1 VLCHYSP
8 VAQIL
13 AVAPVLP
20 EHAVTQ
26 DEITAEL
33 AEGMT
38 DDLAA
43 RAVMQRIHASSGIV
57 TRHLAMP
64 LREYRGVHGF
74 TATNA
79 LFAELALPL
88 AVRAVDAALAEAGL
102 SVTEVDYLFFT
113 TVTGL
118 GAPSL
123 DAALATSMG
132 FRSDLRRVPSFGL
145 GCVAGA
151 AGLARVADYVA
162 GHPSG
167 VALLVS
173 VELCSLTLQWGD
185 SSMANVVGTGI
196 FGDGAA
202 AVVMVGDAHPAALSA
217 TTPFA
222 RVVGSRSALY
232 PDSAEMIGWR
242 IGESG
247 FRLMLAAGVPALIDG
262 HFAAVVDELLAEL
275 GWSRADVDD
284 WIAHP
289 GGPRVLESFSAALE
303 LAPGA
308 LATSWAVLERAGN
321 MSSAAVLHVLA
332 EGGNRPAGPRGI
344 LFALGPG
351 VTAEIVALE
360 WS

>member
-1 VLCHYSP
+1 M
-8 VAQIL
+8 ARIL
-13 AVAPVLP
+13 SVAPVLP
-20 EHAVTQ
+20 EHATTQ
-26 DEITAEL
+26 QQITAEL

-38 DDLAA
+38 DDRAA
-43 RAVMQRIHASSGIV
+43 RAVMHRIHAASGIE

-64 LREYRGVHGF
+64 ISEYRAIEGF
-74 TATNA
+74 TASNT

-88 AVRAVDAALAEAGL
+88 AEQAVTAALAEAGL
-102 SVTEVDYLFFT
+102 RTDEVDHLFFT

-123 DAALATSMG
+123 DALLATSLG
-132 FRSDLRRVPSFGL
+132 FRTDLRRVPSFGL

-151 AGLARVADYVA
+151 AGLARVADYLA
-162 GHPSG
+162 GHPTG

-185 SSMANVVGTGI
+185 RSMANVVGTGI

-202 AVVMVGDAHPAALSA
+202 AVVMVGDSHPAALA
-217 TTPFA
+217 APGPRA

-232 PDSAEMIGWR
+232 PESSEMIGWR
-242 IGESG
+242 IGAEG

-262 HFAAVVDELLAEL
+262 HFANAVDELLAEA

-289 GGPRVLESFSAALE
+289 GGPRVLESFSTALDLE
-303 LAPGA
+303 PAA
-308 LATSWAVLERAGN
+308 LATSWAVLARAGN

-332 EGGNRPAGPRGI
+332 EGGDRPAGTRGV

-351 VTAEIVALE
+351 VTAEIVLLE

>member
-1 VLCHYSP
+1 M
-8 VAQIL
+8 AGIL

-20 EHAVTQ
+20 EHAATQ
-26 DEITAEL
+26 QQITAEL
-33 AEGMT
+33 AAGMT
-38 DDLAA
+38 DDTAA
-43 RAVMQRIHASSGIV
+43 RSVMHRIHAASGIE
-57 TRHLAMP
+57 TRHLALP
-64 LREYRGVHGF
+64 LERYRAIGGF

-88 AVRAVDAALAEAGL
+88 AQRAVQTALAEARL
-102 SVTEVDYLFFT
+102 RVDEVDHLFFT

-123 DAALATSMG
+123 DAQLATSMG

-151 AGLARVADYVA
+151 AGLARVADYLA
-162 GHPSG
+162 GHPTG

-173 VELCSLTLQWGD
+173 VELCSLTLQWD
-185 SSMANVVGTGI
+185 DPSMANVVGTGI

-202 AVVMVGDAHPAALSA
+202 AVVMVGDAHPALLDASG
-217 TTPFA
+217 PRA

-232 PDSAEMIGWR
+232 PESSDMIGWR

-262 HFAAVVDELLAEL
+262 HFAAAVDELLAEA

-289 GGPRVLESFSAALE
+289 GGPRVLESFSAALDLE
-303 LAPGA
+303 PAA
-308 LATSWAVLERAGN
+308 LAASWAVLARAGN

-332 EGGNRPAGPRGI
+332 EGGDRPAGTRGV

-351 VTAEIVALE
+351 VTAEIVLLE

>member
-1 VLCHYSP
+1 M
-8 VAQIL
+8 ARIL
-13 AVAPVLP
+13 SVAPVLP
-20 EHAVTQ
+20 EHATTQ
-26 DEITAEL
+26 QEITAVL

-38 DDLAA
+38 DDPAA
-43 RAVMQRIHASSGIV
+43 RAVMHRIHAASGIE

-64 LREYRGVHGF
+64 ISEYRSIDGF
-74 TATNA
+74 TASNT

-88 AVRAVDAALAEAGL
+88 AEQAVTAALAEAGL
-102 SVTEVDYLFFT
+102 RVDEVDHVFFT

-123 DAALATSMG
+123 DALLATSMG

-151 AGLARVADYVA
+151 AGLARVADYLA
-162 GHPSG
+162 GHPTG

-173 VELCSLTLQWGD
+173 VELCSLTLQWSD
-185 SSMANVVGTGI
+185 RSMANVVGTGI

-202 AVVMVGDAHPAALSA
+202 AVVMVGDAHPAALAAPGPRAS
-217 TTPFA
+217 
-222 RVVGSRSALY
+222 VVGSRSALY
-232 PDSAEMIGWR
+232 PESSEMIGWR
-242 IGESG
+242 IGAEG

-262 HFAAVVDELLAEL
+262 HFADAVDELLAEA
-275 GWSRADVDD
+275 GWTRADVDD

-289 GGPRVLESFSAALE
+289 GGPRVLESFSTALDLE
-303 LAPGA
+303 PAA
-308 LATSWAVLERAGN
+308 LATSWAVLARAGN

-332 EGGNRPAGPRGI
+332 EGGDRPVGTRGV

-351 VTAEIVALE
+351 VTAEIVLLE

>member
-1 VLCHYSP
+1 M
-8 VAQIL
+8 ARIL

-20 EHAVTQ
+20 EHAATQ
-26 DEITAEL
+26 AQITAEL
-33 AEGMT
+33 AAGMT
-38 DDLAA
+38 DDPAA
-43 RAVMQRIHASSGIV
+43 RAVMQRIHAASGIE
-57 TRHLAMP
+57 TRHLALP
-64 LREYRGVHGF
+64 LAEYRGIEGF

-88 AVRAVDAALAEAGL
+88 AERAVAAALAEAGL
-102 SVTEVDYLFFT
+102 RVDEVDHLFFT

-123 DAALATSMG
+123 DARLATSMG

-151 AGLARVADYVA
+151 AGLARVADYLA
-162 GHPSG
+162 GHPQG
-167 VALLVS
+167 VALLVA
-173 VELCSLTLQWGD
+173 VELCSLTLQWD
-185 SSMANVVGTGI
+185 DPSMANVVGTGI

-202 AVVMVGDAHPAALSA
+202 AVVMVGDAHPALAA
-217 TTPFA
+217 TEPRA

-232 PDSAEMIGWR
+232 PESGEMIGWR

-262 HFAAVVDELLAEL
+262 HFAGAVDELLAEV

-289 GGPRVLESFSAALE
+289 GGPRVLESFSAALD
-303 LAPGA
+303 LAPAA
-308 LATSWAVLERAGN
+308 LATSWAVLARAGN

-332 EGGNRPAGPRGI
+332 EGGARAAGTRGV

>member
-1 VLCHYSP
+1 M
-8 VAQIL
+8 ARIL
-13 AVAPVLP
+13 TVAPVLP
-20 EHAVTQ
+20 EHVATQ
-26 DEITAEL
+26 HQITTEL
-33 AEGMT
+33 ADGMA
-38 DDLAA
+38 DDAAA
-43 RAVMQRIHASSGIV
+43 RSVMHRIHAASGIE
-57 TRHLAMP
+57 TRHLALP
-64 LREYRGVHGF
+64 LAEYRGIEGF
-74 TATNA
+74 TATNS

-88 AVRAVDAALAEAGL
+88 AEQAVTAALAEAGL
-102 SVTEVDYLFFT
+102 RVDEVDHLFFT
-113 TVTGL
+113 TVTGI

-151 AGLARVADYVA
+151 AGIARVADYLA
-162 GHPSG
+162 GHPTG

-173 VELCSLTLQWGD
+173 VELCSLTLQWSD
-185 SSMANVVGTGI
+185 HSMANVVGTGI

-202 AVVMVGDAHPAALSA
+202 AVVMVGDAHPASLDAA
-217 TTPFA
+217 GPRA
-222 RVVGSRSALY
+222 RIVASRSALY
-232 PDSAEMIGWR
+232 PESSEMIGWR

-262 HFAAVVDELLAEL
+262 HFAVAVDELLAEV
-275 GWSRADVDD
+275 GWSRESVDD

-289 GGPRVLESFSAALE
+289 GGPRVLESFSAALD
-303 LAPGA
+303 LAPAA
-308 LATSWAVLERAGN
+308 LATSWAVLARAGN

-332 EGGNRPAGPRGI
+332 EGGDRAVGTRSV

-351 VTAEIVALE
+351 VTAEIVLLE

>member
-1 VLCHYSP
+1 MAHIV
-8 VAQIL
+8 

-20 EHAVTQ
+20 EHSFAQ
-26 DEITAEL
+26 DQITAEL

-38 DDLAA
+38 DDPVTQALI
-43 RAVMQRIHASSGIV
+43 RRIHSASGID
-57 TRHLAMP
+57 TRHLALP
-64 LREYRGVHGF
+64 LAEYRAIEGF
-74 TATNA
+74 TASNA
-79 LFAELALPL
+79 LFAELAVPL
-88 AVRAVDAALAEAGL
+88 AERAITMALTEAGL
-102 SVTEVDYLFFT
+102 RVDEVDHLFFT

-123 DAALATSMG
+123 DAQLAASMG
-132 FRSDLRRVPSFGL
+132 FRTDLRRVPSFGL

-151 AGLARVADYVA
+151 AGLARVADYLA
-162 GHPSG
+162 GNPTG
-167 VALLVS
+167 VALLVA
-173 VELCSLTLQWGD
+173 VELCSLTLQWD
-185 SSMANVVGTGI
+185 DPSMANVVGTGI

-202 AVVMVGDAHPAALSA
+202 AVVMVGDAHPALAA
-217 TTPFA
+217 TTGPHA

-232 PDSAEMIGWR
+232 PESAEMIGWR

-262 HFAAVVDELLAEL
+262 HFAAAVDELLAEA
-275 GWSRADVDD
+275 GWTRADVDD

-289 GGPRVLESFSAALE
+289 GGPRVLESFSAALD
-303 LAPGA
+303 LAPAA
-308 LATSWAVLERAGN
+308 LATSWAVLARAGN

-332 EGGNRPAGPRGI
+332 EGGTRPTGTRGV

-351 VTAEIVALE
+351 VTAEIVLLE

>member
-1 VLCHYSP
+1 MP
-8 VAQIL
+8 QIL

-26 DEITAEL
+26 QQITTEL
-33 AEGMT
+33 ADGMT
-38 DDLAA
+38 DDAAA
-43 RAVMQRIHASSGIV
+43 RAVMQRIHSASGID
-57 TRHLAMP
+57 TRHLALP
-64 LREYRGVHGF
+64 LAEYRGIAGF

-79 LFAELALPL
+79 LFAQLALPL
-88 AVRAVDAALAEAGL
+88 AERAVLAALAEAGL
-102 SVTEVDYLFFT
+102 TVADVDHLFFT

-123 DAALATSMG
+123 DAQLATSLG

-151 AGLARVADYVA
+151 AGLARVADYLA
-162 GHPSG
+162 GHPTG

-173 VELCSLTLQWGD
+173 VELCSLTLQWND
-185 SSMANVVGTGI
+185 HSMANVVGTGI

-202 AVVMVGDAHPAALSA
+202 AVVMVGDAHPLAVDSA
-217 TTPFA
+217 EPRA
-222 RVVGSRSALY
+222 RIIGSRSALY
-232 PDSAEMIGWR
+232 PESSEMIGWR

-262 HFAAVVDELLAEL
+262 HFAAAVDELLAEA

-289 GGPRVLESFSAALE
+289 GGPRVLESFSAALD
-303 LAPGA
+303 LAPAA
-308 LATSWAVLERAGN
+308 LATSWAVLARAGN

-332 EGGNRPAGPRGI
+332 EGGARPTGTRGV

-351 VTAEIVALE
+351 VTAEIVLLE

>member
-1 VLCHYSP
+1 M
-8 VAQIL
+8 ARIL

-20 EHAVTQ
+20 EHVSTQ
-26 DEITAEL
+26 AQITDEL
-33 AEGMT
+33 AGGMT
-38 DDLAA
+38 DDPAA
-43 RAVMQRIHASSGIV
+43 RAVMQRIHAASGIE
-57 TRHLAMP
+57 TRHLALP
-64 LREYRGVHGF
+64 LTEYRGIEGF

-88 AVRAVDAALAEAGL
+88 AERAVTAALAEAGL
-102 SVTEVDYLFFT
+102 RVDEVDHLFFT

-123 DAALATSMG
+123 DAQLATSMG
-132 FRSDLRRVPSFGL
+132 FRADLRRVPSFGL

-151 AGLARVADYVA
+151 AGLARVADYLA
-162 GHPSG
+162 GHPRG
-167 VALLVS
+167 VALLVA
-173 VELCSLTLQWGD
+173 VELCSLTLQWD
-185 SSMANVVGTGI
+185 DPSMANVVGTGI

-202 AVVMVGDAHPAALSA
+202 AVVMVGDAHPALHASRE
-217 TTPFA
+217 PRA
-222 RVVGSRSALY
+222 RVVASRSALY
-232 PDSAEMIGWR
+232 PESSEMIGWR

-262 HFAAVVDELLAEL
+262 HFAGAVDELLAEV
-275 GWSRADVDD
+275 GWTRADVDD

-289 GGPRVLESFSAALE
+289 GGPRVLESFSAALD
-303 LAPGA
+303 LAPAA
-308 LATSWAVLERAGN
+308 LATSWAVLARAGN

-332 EGGNRPAGPRGI
+332 EGGVRVAGTRSV

>member
-1 VLCHYSP
+1 M
-8 VAQIL
+8 AQIL

-20 EHAVTQ
+20 EHATTQ
-26 DEITAEL
+26 QQITAEL

-38 DDLAA
+38 HDPAA
-43 RAVMQRIHASSGIV
+43 RAVMQRIHAASGID
-57 TRHLAMP
+57 TRHLALP
-64 LREYRGVHGF
+64 LAEYRGISGF
-74 TATNA
+74 TATNS

-88 AVRAVDAALAEAGL
+88 AERAVTAALAEAGL
-102 SVTEVDYLFFT
+102 AVADVDHLFFT

-123 DAALATSMG
+123 DAQLATSMG

-151 AGLARVADYVA
+151 AGLARVADYLA
-162 GHPSG
+162 GHPTG

-173 VELCSLTLQWGD
+173 VELCSLTLQWDD

-202 AVVMVGDAHPAALSA
+202 AVVMVGDAHPAALAASE
-217 TTPFA
+217 PRA

-232 PDSAEMIGWR
+232 PESAEMIGWR

-262 HFAAVVDELLAEL
+262 HFAGAVDELLAEA

-289 GGPRVLESFSAALE
+289 GGPRVLESFSAALD
-303 LAPGA
+303 LAPAA
-308 LATSWAVLERAGN
+308 LATSWAVLARAGN

-332 EGGNRPAGPRGI
+332 EGGARPAGTRGV

-351 VTAEIVALE
+351 VTAEIVLLE

>member
-1 VLCHYSP
+1 M
-8 VAQIL
+8 AGIL

-20 EHAVTQ
+20 EHAATQ
-26 DEITAEL
+26 QQITAEL
-33 AEGMT
+33 AAGMT
-38 DDLAA
+38 DDTAA
-43 RAVMQRIHASSGIV
+43 RSVMHRIHAASGIE
-57 TRHLAMP
+57 TRHLALP
-64 LREYRGVHGF
+64 LPRYRAIGGF

-88 AVRAVDAALAEAGL
+88 AQRAVQTALAEAGL
-102 SVTEVDYLFFT
+102 RVDEVDHLFFT

-123 DAALATSMG
+123 DAQLATSMG

-151 AGLARVADYVA
+151 AGLARVADYLA
-162 GHPSG
+162 GHPTG

-173 VELCSLTLQWGD
+173 VELCSLTLQWD
-185 SSMANVVGTGI
+185 DPSMANVVGTGI

-202 AVVMVGDAHPAALSA
+202 AVVMVGDAHPALLAA
-217 TTPFA
+217 PGPRA

-232 PDSAEMIGWR
+232 PESSDMIGWR
-242 IGESG
+242 IGDSG

-262 HFAAVVDELLAEL
+262 HFAAAVDELLAEA

-289 GGPRVLESFSAALE
+289 GGPRVLESFSAALDLE
-303 LAPGA
+303 PAA
-308 LATSWAVLERAGN
+308 LAASWAVLARAGN

-332 EGGNRPAGPRGI
+332 EGGDRPAGTRGV

-351 VTAEIVALE
+351 VTAEIVLLE

>member
-1 VLCHYSP
+1 M
-8 VAQIL
+8 ARIL

-20 EHAVTQ
+20 EHAATQ
-26 DEITAEL
+26 AEITAEL

-38 DDLAA
+38 DDAA
-43 RAVMQRIHASSGIV
+43 GRAVMQRIHAASGIE
-57 TRHLAMP
+57 TRHLALP
-64 LREYRGVHGF
+64 LTDYRAIEGF

-88 AVRAVDAALAEAGL
+88 AERAVSAALAEAGL
-102 SVTEVDYLFFT
+102 RVDEVDHLFFT
-113 TVTGL
+113 TVTGV

-123 DAALATSMG
+123 DAQLATSMG
-132 FRSDLRRVPSFGL
+132 FRPDLRRVPSFGL

-151 AGLARVADYVA
+151 AGLARVADYLA
-162 GHPSG
+162 GHPTG
-167 VALLVS
+167 VALLVA
-173 VELCSLTLQWGD
+173 VELCSLTLQWD
-185 SSMANVVGTGI
+185 DPSMANVVGTGI

-202 AVVMVGDAHPAALSA
+202 AVVMVGDAHPVAHAAA
-217 TTPFA
+217 GPRA
-222 RVVGSRSALY
+222 RVVASRSALY
-232 PDSAEMIGWR
+232 PESSEMIGWR
-242 IGESG
+242 VGESG

-262 HFAAVVDELLAEL
+262 HFAGAVDELLAEV
-275 GWSRADVDD
+275 GWGRADVDD

-289 GGPRVLESFSAALE
+289 GGPRVLESFSAALD
-303 LAPGA
+303 LAPAA
-308 LATSWAVLERAGN
+308 LATSWAVLARAGN

-332 EGGNRPAGPRGI
+332 EGGARAAGTRSV

>member
-1 VLCHYSP
+1 M
-8 VAQIL
+8 ARIL
-13 AVAPVLP
+13 SVAPVLP
-20 EHAVTQ
+20 SHVATQ
-26 DEITAEL
+26 QEITTEL
-33 AEGMT
+33 AAGMT
-38 DDLAA
+38 DDPAA
-43 RAVMQRIHASSGIV
+43 RAVMHRIHAASGIE
-57 TRHLAMP
+57 TRHLALP
-64 LREYRGVHGF
+64 LADYRGIDGF

-88 AVRAVDAALAEAGL
+88 AEHAVATALAEAGL
-102 SVTEVDYLFFT
+102 GIDEVDHLFFT

-123 DAALATSMG
+123 DALLAVRLGM
-132 FRSDLRRVPSFGL
+132 RSDVRRVPSFGL

-151 AGLARVADYVA
+151 AGIARVADYLA
-162 GHPSG
+162 GNPTG
-167 VALLVS
+167 VAVLVS

-185 SSMANVVGTGI
+185 TSMANVVGTGI

-202 AVVMVGDAHPAALSA
+202 AVVMVGDAHPALLASPA
-217 TTPFA
+217 PRA

-232 PDSAEMIGWR
+232 PESAEMIGWQ
-242 IGESG
+242 IGAEG

-262 HFAAVVDELLAEL
+262 HFAGAVDELLAEA
-275 GWSRADVDD
+275 GWTRADVDD

-289 GGPRVLESFSAALE
+289 GGPRVLESFSTALD
-303 LAPGA
+303 LAPAA
-308 LATSWAVLERAGN
+308 LATSWAVLARAGN

-332 EGGNRPAGPRGI
+332 EGGERTVGTRGV

-351 VTAEIVALE
+351 VAAEIVLLE

>member
-1 VLCHYSP
+1 M
-8 VAQIL
+8 AGIL

-20 EHAVTQ
+20 EHAATQ
-26 DEITAEL
+26 QQITAEL
-33 AEGMT
+33 AAGMT
-38 DDLAA
+38 DDTAA
-43 RAVMQRIHASSGIV
+43 RSVMHRIHAASGIE
-57 TRHLAMP
+57 TRHLALP
-64 LREYRGVHGF
+64 LARYRAIGGF

-88 AVRAVDAALAEAGL
+88 AQRAVQTALAEARL
-102 SVTEVDYLFFT
+102 RVDEVDHLFFT

-123 DAALATSMG
+123 DAHLATSMG

-151 AGLARVADYVA
+151 AGLARVADYLA
-162 GHPSG
+162 GHPTG

-173 VELCSLTLQWGD
+173 VELCSLTLQWD
-185 SSMANVVGTGI
+185 DPSMANVVGTGI

-202 AVVMVGDAHPAALSA
+202 AVVMVGDAHPALLAA
-217 TTPFA
+217 PGPRA

-232 PDSAEMIGWR
+232 PESSDMIGWR

-262 HFAAVVDELLAEL
+262 HFAAAVDELLAEA

-289 GGPRVLESFSAALE
+289 GGPRVLESFSAALDLE
-303 LAPGA
+303 PAA
-308 LATSWAVLERAGN
+308 LATSWAVLARAGN

-332 EGGNRPAGPRGI
+332 EGGDRPAGTRGV

-351 VTAEIVALE
+351 VTAEIVLLE

>member
-1 VLCHYSP
+1 M
-8 VAQIL
+8 AGIL

-20 EHAVTQ
+20 EHAATQ
-26 DEITAEL
+26 QQITAEL
-33 AEGMT
+33 AAGMT
-38 DDLAA
+38 DDTAA
-43 RAVMQRIHASSGIV
+43 RSVMHRIHAASGIE
-57 TRHLAMP
+57 TRHLALP
-64 LREYRGVHGF
+64 LERYRAIGGF

-88 AVRAVDAALAEAGL
+88 AQRAVQTALAEARL
-102 SVTEVDYLFFT
+102 RVDEVDHLFFT

-123 DAALATSMG
+123 DAQLATSMG

-151 AGLARVADYVA
+151 AGLARVADYLA
-162 GHPSG
+162 GHPTG

-173 VELCSLTLQWGD
+173 VELCSLTLQWD
-185 SSMANVVGTGI
+185 DPSMANVVGTGI

-202 AVVMVGDAHPAALSA
+202 AVVMVGDAHPALRAA
-217 TTPFA
+217 PGPRA
-222 RVVGSRSALY
+222 HVVGSRSALY
-232 PDSAEMIGWR
+232 PESSDMIGWR

-262 HFAAVVDELLAEL
+262 HFAAAVDELLAEA

-289 GGPRVLESFSAALE
+289 GGPRVLESFSAALD
-303 LAPGA
+303 LAPAA
-308 LATSWAVLERAGN
+308 LASSWAVLARAGN

-332 EGGNRPAGPRGI
+332 EGGDRPAGTRGV

-351 VTAEIVALE
+351 VTAEIVLLE

>member
-1 VLCHYSP
+1 M
-8 VAQIL
+8 ARIL

-20 EHAVTQ
+20 AHVATQ
-26 DEITAEL
+26 AEITAEL
-33 AEGMT
+33 ADGMT
-38 DDLAA
+38 EDAAA
-43 RAVMQRIHASSGIV
+43 RAVMQRIHAASGIE
-57 TRHLAMP
+57 TRHLALP
-64 LREYRGVHGF
+64 LAQYRGIEGF
-74 TATNA
+74 TATNT

-88 AVRAVDAALAEAGL
+88 AERAVTAALAEAGL
-102 SVTEVDYLFFT
+102 RVDEVDHLFFT

-123 DAALATSMG
+123 DAQLATSMG

-151 AGLARVADYVA
+151 AGIARVADYLA
-162 GHPSG
+162 GHPHG
-167 VALLVS
+167 VALLVA
-173 VELCSLTLQWGD
+173 VELCSLTLQWD
-185 SSMANVVGTGI
+185 DPSMANVVGTGI

-202 AVVMVGDAHPAALSA
+202 AVVMVGDSHPALHSA
-217 TTPFA
+217 PAPRA

-232 PDSAEMIGWR
+232 PESAEMIGWR

-262 HFAAVVDELLAEL
+262 HFAGAVDELLAER
-275 GWSRADVDD
+275 GWTRADVDD

-289 GGPRVLESFSAALE
+289 GGPRVLESFSTALD
-303 LAPGA
+303 LAPAA
-308 LATSWAVLERAGN
+308 LATSWAVLARAGN

-332 EGGNRPAGPRGI
+332 EGGPRPAGTRSV

-351 VTAEIVALE
+351 VTAEIVLLE